1 MSNQSNIGCASTI
14 PVLKPREVIRR
25 LKKLG
30 FEEVRQTV
38 SHKQFRHPDG
48 RKTTVPVHPK
58 DISPILLKEIASNV
72 GMTSSEF
79 TRFE

>member
-1 MSNQSNIGCASTI
+1 MSTI
-14 PVLKPREVIRR
+14 SVLKPREVIRR

-30 FEEVRQTV
+30 FEEVRQTG
-38 SHKQFRHPDG
+38 SHKQFRHPGG
-48 RKTTVPVHPK
+48 RRTTVPLHPK